1 MTRLKFLCTAMI
13 LSALSSGCGPGLKD
27 APPPAVVPSAPGFQQ
42 QTPGGEKA
50 KTGPG
55 GTSAVKPAD

>member
-1 MTRLKFLCTAMI
+1 MTRSQFVGTALI
-13 LSALSSGCGPGLKD
+13 LSALSAGCGPGLKD

-42 QTPGGEKA
+42 QTPGGDKA

-55 GTSAVKPAD
+55 GTVVGKPVD